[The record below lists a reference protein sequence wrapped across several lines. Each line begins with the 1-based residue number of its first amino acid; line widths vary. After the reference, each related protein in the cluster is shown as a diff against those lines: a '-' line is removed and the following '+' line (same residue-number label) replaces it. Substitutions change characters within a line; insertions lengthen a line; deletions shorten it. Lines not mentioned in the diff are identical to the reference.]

1 MTYII
6 VFIILFITLAAA
18 FYYEISH
25 SYDDDKF
32 RK

>member
-6 VFIILFITLAAA
+6 VFIILFIALAAA
-18 FYYEISH
+18 FYDEISH

>member
-6 VFIILFITLAAA
+6 VFIILFIALASA